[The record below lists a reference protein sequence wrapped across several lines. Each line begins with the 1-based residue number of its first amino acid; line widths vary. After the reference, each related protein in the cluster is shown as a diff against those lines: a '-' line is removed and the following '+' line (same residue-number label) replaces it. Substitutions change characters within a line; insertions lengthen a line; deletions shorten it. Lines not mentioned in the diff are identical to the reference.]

1 MGKPVFYYCPRTRA
15 DTVMWLNEELGGVCD
30 IKLVNLKAGEHKKPD
45 FLSINPMG
53 KVPALMADGV
63 AVTESAAICAYLA
76 DAFADKGFAPALN
89 DPNRGLYYR
98 WMFYCPSCIEPMML
112 DKLGGVK
119 RENAMS
125 AGYGTEEDVLKS
137 IDVALSPGPYILGD
151 TLSAA
156 DIVMG
161 SLLNFAIM
169 FGAIEKKGKIADYV
183 DRMTARPAFVKTQ
196 EISAKYASELGFE

>member
-1 MGKPVFYYCPRTRA
+1 MAKPVLYYCPRTRA
-15 DTVMWLNEELGGVCD
+15 DTTMWMNVELGEVCD
-30 IKLVNLKAGEHKKPD
+30 IEIINLKSGAHKSPD
-45 FLSINPMG
+45 FIKINPMG
-53 KVPALMADGV
+53 KVPALVHDGV
-63 AVTESAAICAYLA
+63 VVTESAAICAYLA
-76 DAFADKGFAPALN
+76 DAFTDKGFSPALT
-89 DPNRGLYYR
+89 DPKRGAWYR
-98 WMFYCPSCIEPMML
+98 WILFAPSCIEPMML

-137 IDVALSPGPYILGD
+137 IDVMLSDGPYILGD
-151 TLSAA
+151 KVSAA

-183 DRMTARPAFVKTQ
+183 DRMTARPAFAKTQ
-196 EISAKYASELGFE
+196 EISAKHAADLGL

>member
-1 MGKPVFYYCPRTRA
+1 MAKPVLYYCPQTRA
-15 DTVMWLNEELGGVCD
+15 ETTLWMSEELGGVCD
-30 IKLVNLKAGEHKKPD
+30 IKITNLKTGDHKKPE
-45 FLSINPMG
+45 FLKINPMG
-53 KVPALMADGV
+53 KVPALTHDSAM
-63 AVTESAAICAYLA
+63 VTESAAICAYLA

-89 DPNRGLYYR
+89 DPKRGVYFR
-98 WMFYCPSCIEPMML
+98 WMFYAPSCIEPMML

-119 RENAMS
+119 RENPMS

-137 IDVALSPGPYILGD
+137 IDVALSAGPYLLGD
-151 TLSAA
+151 SVSAA

-183 DRMTARPAFVKTQ
+183 DHMTARPAFAKTQ
-196 EISAKYASELGFE
+196 EISANYAAELGL

>member
-1 MGKPVFYYCPRTRA
+1 MAKPVLFYCPRTRA
-15 DTVMWLNEELGGVCD
+15 DTTMWMNEELGGVCD
-30 IKLVNLKAGEHKKPD
+30 IKIVNLKTGDHKKPD
-45 FLSINPMG
+45 FLEVNPMG
-53 KVPALMADGV
+53 KVPALVHDGV
-63 AVTESAAICAYLA
+63 VVTESAAICAYLA

-89 DPNRGLYYR
+89 DPKRGAWHR
-98 WMFYCPSCIEPMML
+98 WMYYAPSCIEPMML

-137 IDVALSPGPYILGD
+137 IDVMLSAGPYILGD
-151 TLSAA
+151 KVSAA

-161 SLLNFAIM
+161 SLLNFANM

-183 DRMTARPAFVKTQ
+183 DRMTARPAFAKTQ
-196 EISAKYASELGFE
+196 EISAKYAEELGL